1 MGNLRL
7 MASNMPRIAVI
18 DDHAEVVTLL
28 TDWLEQLL
36 PGAKISPFS
45 TLQPALDAIDTCDFD
60 LVIADIDLGPGN
72 DKFGGVRIA
81 KALNTQSTPL
91 LVISGTVGETQKGY
105 FKALDAWDTLEKPVD
120 RPDFETLVRRA
131 IAYRRGMSEVAAT
144 PAGEFPR
151 VPNLK
156 ITRQRGRPVEW
167 KGKTIRLQM
176 SQIDLV
182 EVLAKAA
189 GETVTHATLFGH
201 IPSGKNLD
209 NLRQKISE
217 IRAGFEGEDPAFD
230 RIVTVPLKGY
240 SWRID

>member
-1 MGNLRL
+1 
-7 MASNMPRIAVI
+7 MATYVPRIAVI

-28 TDWLEQLL
+28 TDWLEQIL
-36 PGAKISPFS
+36 PGADISPFS
-45 TLQPALDAIDTCDFD
+45 TLQPALDAIGMGDFD

-81 KALNTQSTPL
+81 NALDTQSTPL
-91 LVISGTVGETQKGY
+91 LVISGTVGEMQKGY
-105 FKALDAWDTLEKPVD
+105 FKALDAWDTLQKPVS

-131 IAYRRGMSEVAAT
+131 IAYRRGMSGAATT

-151 VPNLK
+151 VPDLK
-156 ITRQRGRPVEW
+156 ITRQRGKPVEW
-167 KGKTIRLQM
+167 KGKTVRLQM
-176 SQIDLV
+176 SQIEIV

-189 GETVTHATLFGH
+189 GETVTHATLFDY

-217 IRAGFEGEDPAFD
+217 IRTGFEGEDPDFD
-230 RIVTVPLKGY
+230 CIVTVPLKGY